1 MPHFSPA
8 LREVGNFSGTQR
20 TKKPGPEDGP
30 GKCWLVARIKLEA
43 LTRREP
49 RAEILS
55 EAKDLSPNI
64 SLSARHSRNL
74 KLETLKLF
82 YALLLG
88 LTVKSRT
95 WVKMLDICI
104 PFSCDT
110 NGSSSA
116 MN

>member
-1 MPHFSPA
+1 MLAGCPDKIEAFSK
-8 LREVGNFSGTQR
+8 REQAASSD
-20 TKKPGPEDGP
+20 E
-30 GKCWLVARIKLEA
+30 
-43 LTRREP
+43 REL
-49 RAEILS
+49 AAKILS
-55 EAKDLSPNI
+55 EAKNLSPNI

-95 WVKMLDICI
+95 WVKMLDICM